1 MFLITELNQDMI
13 LPLHLI
19 SINFLVL
26 RFVVLLLLLAEQSLV
41 FPVM

>member
-26 RFVVLLLLLAEQSLV
+26 GFVVLLLLLAEQSLV